1 MIHSK
6 NGFLLFWLLIR
17 APPTVSILDHL
28 SREYS
33 QVHILHFPQSQ
44 QKLFVNCKA
53 SNCCE
58 LVLTLALH
66 WFLLKMDFE
75 FPWGS
80 FLNSDPQN
88 KIFFQTTTEW
98 FFCQQSSLRPKW
110 CFYLSYL
117 HMSQFEMILRKVFTI
132 LLRILYYL
140 FLWKT
145 VTKQLHNQRK
155 LKTEEQNTFIF
166 LNSTTKN
173 ILYDNSTNY
182 SQFST
187 DLTLAI

>member
-1 MIHSK
+1 
-6 NGFLLFWLLIR
+6 
-17 APPTVSILDHL
+17 
-28 SREYS
+28 
-33 QVHILHFPQSQ
+33 
-44 QKLFVNCKA
+44 
-53 SNCCE
+53 
-58 LVLTLALH
+58 
-66 WFLLKMDFE
+66 
-75 FPWGS
+75 
-80 FLNSDPQN
+80 
-88 KIFFQTTTEW
+88 
-98 FFCQQSSLRPKW
+98 
-110 CFYLSYL
+110 
-117 HMSQFEMILRKVFTI
+117 MILRKVFTI